1 MGREKV
7 RAILEETKAGVE
19 TTVAKILSWEVDLL
33 YPEGDDSLTAF
44 LEADPKTLL
53 KMSERIGEI
62 EFGSQPAKHR
72 TLSQTMVL
80 RAHDTTLQ
88 KRGSQIVQGW
98 NPLLGPVR
106 EGLAYRRRALE
117 SVKVAV
123 RKCIWNEFVLKVF
136 GEIEGTL
143 GARMGL
149 EGVEGVVNC
158 KRFAVETPDRR
169 ETREQVEY
177 QLKRMK
183 EAKESLGELQ

>member
-1 MGREKV
+1 V
-7 RAILEETKAGVE
+7 RAILEETKMGAEDIVG
-19 TTVAKILSWEVDLL
+19 KILSWEVDLL
-33 YPEGDDSLTAF
+33 YPEGDESLTAF

-62 EFGSQPAKHR
+62 EYGSQAPKHC
-72 TLSQTMVL
+72 TLSQAMVL
-80 RAHDTTLQ
+80 RAHDTSVQ
-88 KRGSQIVQGW
+88 KRGSQVVQGW

-136 GEIEGTL
+136 CEIEGSL
-143 GARMGL
+143 SARMGL
-149 EGVEGVVNC
+149 EGVEGLVNC

-183 EAKESLGELQ
+183 ETKESLGELQ